1 VCHEQQTSLTA
12 SNVKVIEQNR
22 NYRVGHRQGSR
33 GSNRSKHR
41 AMHDHEEPRPTC
53 LPRWYLPVEQGVIE
67 MAEDYESMTVAQLKE
82 LLKEQD
88 LPVSGKKSDLI
99 ARLQMLRATPKRS
112 VKKQRHPKRHAVEDS
127 WDDEDWDDETEDVY
141 MVKQKPVLNDE
152 MKAALALRS
161 AQKKK
166 TPSFRRT
173 EWFRYKRLSRSGW
186 RAPHGMDNKQ
196 RRNYKYRGSLVR
208 IGHGKVAAARF
219 LHPSGFR
226 EVMVH
231 NVSDLEVIDPETEAA
246 RVGASVGGRKRETI
260 YSRADELGV
269 RVLNRRRDV

>member
-1 VCHEQQTSLTA
+1 
-12 SNVKVIEQNR
+12 
-22 NYRVGHRQGSR
+22 
-33 GSNRSKHR
+33 
-41 AMHDHEEPRPTC
+41 
-53 LPRWYLPVEQGVIE
+53 
-67 MAEDYESMTVAQLKE
+67 MAEDYESMTVAELKA

-88 LPVSGKKSDLI
+88 LSVSGKKTDLI
-99 ARLQMLRATPKRS
+99 ARLQEASGTAAPATDDDDDEPVVS
-112 VKKQRHPKRHAVEDS
+112 DAADEG
-127 WDDEDWDDETEDVY
+127 WDDDDWEDEGDDVY
-141 MVKQKPVLNDE
+141 MVKQKPVLDE
-152 MKAALALRS
+152 NTKDALALRA

-219 LHPSGFR
+219 LHPSGFK
-226 EVMVH
+226 EIMVH
-231 NVSDLEVIDPETEAA
+231 NLAELETIDPETEAA
-246 RVGASVGGRKRETI
+246 RVGSSVGGRKRANI
-260 YSRADELGV
+260 YTRADELGI

>member
-1 VCHEQQTSLTA
+1 
-12 SNVKVIEQNR
+12 VIE
-22 NYRVGHRQGSR
+22 V
-33 GSNRSKHR
+33 
-41 AMHDHEEPRPTC
+41 
-53 LPRWYLPVEQGVIE
+53 
-67 MAEDYESMTVAQLKE
+67 AEDYESMTVAQLKE
-82 LLKEQD
+82 LLKEQG
-88 LPVSGKKSDLI
+88 LPVSGKKTDLI
-99 ARLQMLRATPKRS
+99 ARLLEADGQTDD
-112 VKKQRHPKRHAVEDS
+112 VVEEEAPQEEAADDDS
-127 WDDEDWDDETEDVY
+127 WDDDDWDDEGEDVY
-141 MVKQKPVLNDE
+141 MVKQKPVLGDE
-152 MKAALALRS
+152 MKAALALRA

-231 NVSDLEVIDPETEAA
+231 NLADLEAVDPETEAA
-246 RVGASVGGRKRETI
+246 RVGATVGGRKREHI
-260 YSRADELGV
+260 YARADELGV

>member
-1 VCHEQQTSLTA
+1 
-12 SNVKVIEQNR
+12 
-22 NYRVGHRQGSR
+22 
-33 GSNRSKHR
+33 
-41 AMHDHEEPRPTC
+41 
-53 LPRWYLPVEQGVIE
+53 

-88 LPVSGKKSDLI
+88 LPVSGKKTDLI
-99 ARLQMLRATPKRS
+99 ARLQEAAGVDETPEEVDDAPVDEAPATD
-112 VKKQRHPKRHAVEDS
+112 EDG
-127 WDDEDWDDETEDVY
+127 WDDEDWDDDEDEVY
-141 MVKQKPVLNDE
+141 MVKQKPVLDDE
-152 MKAALALRS
+152 MKAALALRA

-226 EVMVH
+226 EVMVQ
-231 NVSDLEVIDPETEAA
+231 NIADLESIDPETEAA
-246 RVGASVGGRKRETI
+246 RVGGTVGGRKRESI
-260 YSRADELGV
+260 YARADELGI

>member
-1 VCHEQQTSLTA
+1 
-12 SNVKVIEQNR
+12 
-22 NYRVGHRQGSR
+22 
-33 GSNRSKHR
+33 
-41 AMHDHEEPRPTC
+41 
-53 LPRWYLPVEQGVIE
+53 
-67 MAEDYESMTVAQLKE
+67 MAEDYASMTVAQLKE
-82 LLKEQD
+82 LLKEEG

-99 ARLQMLRATPKRS
+99 ARLHEAAGEAEEMVEDDAP
-112 VKKQRHPKRHAVEDS
+112 VEDVEEEDS
-127 WDDEDWDDETEDVY
+127 WDDEDWDDEDEDVY
-141 MVKQKPVLNDE
+141 MVKQKPVLDDD
-152 MKAALALRS
+152 MKAALALRA

-231 NVSDLEVIDPETEAA
+231 NVADLESVDPETEAA
-246 RVGASVGGRKRETI
+246 RVGATVGGRKREHI
-260 YSRADELGV
+260 YARADELGV